1 MDESGAKW
9 GIERFYRGRRNVLA
23 AKPPIPKP
31 FKPSNLHMRHA
42 LYLQNHG
49 LSNLYTLKT
58 PYKNAQKM

>member
-31 FKPSNLHMRHA
+31 SNLQTFICGMD
-42 LYLQNHG
+42 
-49 LSNLYTLKT
+49 YTPKT
-58 PYKNAQKM
+58 MVCQTFIP